1 MIRIDSD
8 THFTP
13 LDAFADLDPKYRE
26 QGPRVVALPT
36 GRYRID
42 YPARTPHVPAHIK
55 PLRVN
60 GRPKS
65 DFEIEPRLEAMAQD
79 GFDMQVLIPNNSPFY
94 YDVDAAMGAG
104 VSRAYNRSISR
115 ILKKFPNKFI
125 GIAAAPLQDVRL
137 AISEAEHAVK
147 ELGLHSVIIYQNV
160 NGDDLDRE
168 FLWPFYETVEKLGV
182 PLSVHGVDSGP
193 LLGVE
198 RFARYNLDVCLGFP
212 FEVFTAISAL
222 VFSGVLDRFPAL
234 KFGFFEVGIG
244 WIPWL
249 LDRLEMAYD
258 ARSAARAKTKRR
270 PKECFDNFYFSF
282 GAEDSTLPDVV
293 KRIGSSRLM
302 IGSDYPHPDGTS
314 PNTVAMLR
322 SREGLTR
329 EDIDILL
336 GGTAA
341 EFFGVRDTVKRLD
354 SAPLGNPKL

>member
-13 LDAFADLDPKYRE
+13 LDAFADLEPKYAE

-36 GRYRID
+36 GSYRID
-42 YPARTPHVPAHIK
+42 YPARAPFVPSHIK

-60 GRPKS
+60 GRPMS
-65 DFEIEPRLEAMAQD
+65 DFEVEPRIVAMAQD
-79 GFDMQVLIPNNSPFY
+79 GFDAQVLIPNNSPFY
-94 YDVDAAMGAG
+94 YDVDAEMGAA
-104 VSRAYNRSISR
+104 VNRSYNQAIAR
-115 ILKKFPNKFI
+115 ILKKHPHKFI
-125 GIAAAPLQDVRL
+125 GIAAAPLQDVKR
-137 AISEAEHAVK
+137 AITEAEYAIK

-160 NGDDLDRE
+160 NGKDLDGE
-168 FLWPFYETVEKLGV
+168 FLWPFYEALAKMNV

-212 FEVFTAISAL
+212 FEVFTAISTL
-222 VFSGVLDRFPAL
+222 VFSGVLDRFPTL

-258 ARSAARAKTKRR
+258 ARPAARARTKRR
-270 PKECFDNFYFSF
+270 PKDCFNNFYFSF
-282 GAEDSTLPDVV
+282 GSEDSTLPDVV
-293 KRIGSSRLM
+293 KRIGSARLM

-314 PNTVAMLR
+314 PNTISMLR
-322 SREGLTR
+322 ARPGLSPQ
-329 EDIDILL
+329 DIDNLL

-341 EFFGVRDTVKRLD
+341 DFFGLNNY
-354 SAPLGNPKL
+354 L

>member
-13 LDAFADLDPKYRE
+13 LDAFADLKPEYNA

-36 GRYRID
+36 DRYRID
-42 YPARTPHVPAHIK
+42 YPARAARVPEHIK

-94 YDVDAAMGAG
+94 YDVEATMGAN
-104 VSRAYNRSISR
+104 VSRAYNKSIAR
-115 ILKKFPNKFI
+115 ILKKYPNKFI
-125 GIAAAPLQDVRL
+125 GIAAAPLQNVKL
-137 AISEAEHAVK
+137 AVAEAEYAVK
-147 ELGLHSVIIYQNV
+147 ELGLHSVIVYQNV
-160 NGDDLDRE
+160 NGNDLDGE
-168 FLWPFYETVEKLGV
+168 FLWPFYEAVEKLAV

-193 LLGVE
+193 LLGVD

-212 FEVFTAISAL
+212 FEVFTAIASL
-222 VFSGVLDRFPAL
+222 SLSGVLDRFPGL

-249 LDRLEMAYD
+249 IDRLEMAYD
-258 ARSAARAKTKRR
+258 ARPAARAKAKRR
-270 PKECFDNFYFSF
+270 PGDCFANFFFSF
-282 GAEDSTLPDVV
+282 GSEDSTLPDVV
-293 KRIGSSRLM
+293 KRIGSARLM

-314 PNTVAMLR
+314 PNTISMLKAHK
-322 SREGLTR
+322 GLSPG
-329 EDIDILL
+329 DIDNLL

-341 EFFGVRDTVKRLD
+341 DFFGLR
-354 SAPLGNPKL
+354 

>member
-13 LDAFADLDPKYRE
+13 LDAFADLDPKYAD
-26 QGPRVVALPT
+26 QGPRLVALPS

-42 YPARTPHVPAHIK
+42 YPARAPFVPAHIK
-55 PLRVN
+55 LLRVN

-65 DFEIEPRLEAMAQD
+65 DFEIEPRIEAMAQD

-94 YDVDAAMGAG
+94 YDVDAAMGAN
-104 VSRAYNRSISR
+104 VSRAYNQAIGR
-115 ILKKFPNKFI
+115 ILKKYPNNFI
-125 GIAAAPLQDVRL
+125 GIAAVPLQDIKL
-137 AISEAEHAVK
+137 AIAEAEYAVK
-147 ELGLHSVIIYQNV
+147 ELGLHSVIVYQNI
-160 NGDDLDRE
+160 NGKDLDGE
-168 FLWPFYETVEKLGV
+168 FLWPFYEAVEKIAV

-212 FEVFTAISAL
+212 FEVFTAISSL
-222 VFSGVLDRFPAL
+222 IFSGVLDRFPTL
-234 KFGFFEVGIG
+234 KFGYFEVGIG

-258 ARSAARAKTKRR
+258 ARPAARAQTTRR
-270 PKECFDNFYFSF
+270 PKDCFNNFYFSL
-282 GAEDSTLPDVV
+282 GSEDSTLPDVV

-314 PNTVAMLR
+314 PNTISMLQA
-322 SREGLTR
+322 REGLSR
-329 EDIDILL
+329 GDLDNLL
-336 GGTAA
+336 GNTAA
-341 EFFGVRDTVKRLD
+341 EFFGLKRFL
-354 SAPLGNPKL
+354 

>member
-13 LDAFADLDPKYRE
+13 LDAFADLDPKYADL
-26 QGPRVVALPT
+26 GPRLVELPS

-42 YPARTPHVPAHIK
+42 YPARAPFVPAHIK

-65 DFEIEPRLEAMAQD
+65 DFEIEPRIEAMARD

-94 YDVDAAMGAG
+94 YDVDAAMGAN
-104 VSRAYNRSISR
+104 VSRAYNQAIAR
-115 ILKKFPNKFI
+115 ILKKYPNKFI
-125 GIAAAPLQDVRL
+125 GIAAVPLQDIKL
-137 AISEAEHAVK
+137 AIAEAEYAVK
-147 ELGLHSVIIYQNV
+147 ELGLHSVIVYQNIK
-160 NGDDLDRE
+160 GKDLDGE
-168 FLWPFYETVEKLGV
+168 FLWPFYQAVEKLAV

-193 LLGVE
+193 LIGVE
-198 RFARYNLDVCLGFP
+198 RFARFNLDVCLGFP

-222 VFSGVLDRFPAL
+222 IFSGVLDRFPTL
-234 KFGFFEVGIG
+234 KFGYFEVGIG

-258 ARSAARAKTKRR
+258 ARPAARAQTTRR
-270 PKECFDNFYFSF
+270 PKDCFNNFYFSL
-282 GAEDSTLPDVV
+282 GSEDSTLPDVV

-314 PNTVAMLR
+314 PNTISRLQA
-322 SREGLTR
+322 REGLSR
-329 EDIDILL
+329 RDLDNLL
-336 GGTAA
+336 GDTAA
-341 EFFGVRDTVKRLD
+341 EFFGLKRFL
-354 SAPLGNPKL
+354 

>member
-13 LDAFADLDPKYRE
+13 LDAFAELDPKYAE
-26 QGPRVVALPT
+26 QGPLVVALPT

-42 YPARTPHVPAHIK
+42 YPARAPFVPAHIK

-65 DFEIEPRLEAMAQD
+65 DFEIEPRIKAMAQD

-94 YDVDAAMGAG
+94 YDVDAAMGAD
-104 VSRAYNRSISR
+104 VSRSFNKAISR
-115 ILKKFPNKFI
+115 ILKRHPNKFI
-125 GIAAAPLQDVRL
+125 GIAATPLQNVDL
-137 AISEAEHAVK
+137 AIAEAEYAIK
-147 ELGLHSVIIYQNV
+147 ELGLHSVIIYQNI
-160 NGDDLDRE
+160 NGKDLDSD
-168 FLWPFYETVEKLGV
+168 FLWPFYDAVEKLGV

-193 LLGVE
+193 LIGVD
-198 RFARYNLDVCLGFP
+198 RFARFNLDVCLGFP
-212 FEVFTAISAL
+212 FEVFTAIAAL
-222 VFSGVLDRFPAL
+222 IFGGVLDRFPTL

-244 WIPWL
+244 FIPWL

-258 ARSAARAKTKRR
+258 ARPAARERAKRR
-270 PKECFDNFYFSF
+270 PKDCFSNFYFSL
-282 GAEDSTLPDVV
+282 GSEDSTLPDVV

-314 PNTVAMLR
+314 PNTVSMLQA
-322 SREGLTR
+322 REGLTDQ
-329 EDIDILL
+329 DIDNLL

-341 EFFGVRDTVKRLD
+341 GFFGLKQYL
-354 SAPLGNPKL
+354 

>member
-26 QGPRVVALPT
+26 QGPRVVALPS

-42 YPARTPHVPAHIK
+42 YPARAPHVPAHIK

-60 GRPKS
+60 GRPRS

-94 YDVDAAMGAG
+94 YDVDAAMGAN
-104 VSRAYNRSISR
+104 VSRAYNKSISR
-115 ILKKFPNKFI
+115 MLKKYPNKFI
-125 GIAAAPLQDVRL
+125 GIAVAPLQDVKL
-137 AISEAEHAVK
+137 AIAEAEHAVK
-147 ELGLHSVIIYQNV
+147 ELGLHSIVIYQNV
-160 NGDDLDRE
+160 NGQDLDGE
-168 FLWPFYETVEKLGV
+168 FLWPFYEAVERMGA

-198 RFARYNLDVCLGFP
+198 RFGRYNLDVCLGFP

-222 VFSGVLDRFPAL
+222 IFSGVFDRFPAL
-234 KFGFFEVGIG
+234 KFGCFEVGIG

-258 ARSAARAKTKRR
+258 ARPAAREKTKRR
-270 PKECFDNFYFSF
+270 PRECFDNFYFSF

-293 KRIGSSRLM
+293 NRIGSSRLM

-322 SREGLTR
+322 ARGGLAHQ
-329 EDIDILL
+329 DLDNLL

-341 EFFGVRDTVKRLD
+341 EFFGL
-354 SAPLGNPKL
+354 LH

>member
-13 LDAFADLDPKYRE
+13 LDAFADLDPKYAE
-26 QGPRVVALPT
+26 QGPRLVELPS

-42 YPARTPHVPAHIK
+42 YPARAPFVPEHIK

-65 DFEIEPRLEAMAQD
+65 DFKIEPRLAAMAQD
-79 GFDMQVLIPNNSPFY
+79 GFDMQVLIPNNAPFY
-94 YDVDAAMGAG
+94 YDVNAEMGAN
-104 VSRAYNRSISR
+104 VSHAYNQAIAR
-115 ILKKFPNKFI
+115 ILKKYPDKFI
-125 GIAAAPLQDVRL
+125 GIAAVPLQDIKL
-137 AISEAEHAVK
+137 AIAEAEYAIK
-147 ELGLHSVIIYQNV
+147 ELGLHSVIMYQNV
-160 NGDDLDRE
+160 NGKDLDSE
-168 FLWPFYETVEKLGV
+168 FLWPFYEAVEKMAV

-193 LLGVE
+193 LIGVE

-222 VFSGVLDRFPAL
+222 IFSGVLDCFPTLRF
-234 KFGFFEVGIG
+234 GYFEVGIG

-258 ARSAARAKTKRR
+258 ARPAARERAKRR
-270 PKECFDNFYFSF
+270 PKDCFSNFFFSF
-282 GAEDSTLPDVV
+282 GSEDSTLPDVV

-314 PNTVAMLR
+314 PNTIAMLQAR
-322 SREGLTR
+322 AGLSQR
-329 EDIDILL
+329 DLDNLL

-341 EFFGVRDTVKRLD
+341 EFFGVKQFL
-354 SAPLGNPKL
+354 

>member
-13 LDAFADLDPKYRE
+13 LDAFADLDPKYAE

-42 YPARTPHVPAHIK
+42 YPARAPFVPAHIK

-94 YDVDAAMGAG
+94 YDVDAEMGAN
-104 VSRAYNRSISR
+104 VSRSFNKAISR
-115 ILKKFPNKFI
+115 ILKRYPNKFI
-125 GIAAAPLQDVRL
+125 GIAATPLQNVDL
-137 AISEAEHAVK
+137 AIGEAEYAIK
-147 ELGLHSVIIYQNV
+147 ELGLHSVIVYQNI
-160 NGDDLDRE
+160 NSKDLDSD
-168 FLWPFYETVEKLGV
+168 FLWPFYEAVEKLGV

-193 LLGVE
+193 LIGVE

-222 VFSGVLDRFPAL
+222 IFSGVLDRFPTL

-244 WIPWL
+244 FIPWL

-258 ARSAARAKTKRR
+258 ARPAARERAKRR
-270 PKECFDNFYFSF
+270 PKDCFNNFYFSL
-282 GAEDSTLPDVV
+282 GSEDSTLPDVA

-314 PNTVAMLR
+314 PNTVSMLR
-322 SREGLTR
+322 AREGLS
-329 EDIDILL
+329 EQDIDKLL

-341 EFFGVRDTVKRLD
+341 DFFGLKQYL
-354 SAPLGNPKL
+354 

>member
-13 LDAFADLDPKYRE
+13 LDAFADLDSKYAE
-26 QGPRVVALPT
+26 QGPRVVALPS

-42 YPARTPHVPAHIK
+42 YPAREPFVPAHIK

-65 DFEIEPRLEAMAQD
+65 DFEIEPRLAAMAQD

-94 YDVDAAMGAG
+94 YDVGAELG
-104 VSRAYNRSISR
+104 ANVSRAYNKAISR
-115 ILKKFPNKFI
+115 ILQAYPNKFI
-125 GIAAAPLQDVRL
+125 GIAATPLQDVKR
-137 AISEAEHAVK
+137 AIVEAEFAIK
-147 ELGLHSVIIYQNV
+147 ELGLHSVIIYQNI
-160 NGDDLDRE
+160 NGQDLDSE
-168 FLWPFYETVEKLGV
+168 FLWPFYESVEKMGV

-222 VFSGVLDRFPAL
+222 IFSGVLDRFPTL

-258 ARSAARAKTKRR
+258 ARPAARAKATRR
-270 PKECFDNFYFSF
+270 PKDCFNNFYFSL
-282 GAEDSTLPDVV
+282 GSEDSTLPDVV

-314 PNTVAMLR
+314 PNTISMLQAR
-322 SREGLTR
+322 AGLSQQ
-329 EDIDILL
+329 DIEQIL
-336 GGTAA
+336 GATAA
-341 EFFGVRDTVKRLD
+341 EFFGLKPYL
-354 SAPLGNPKL
+354 

>member
-13 LDAFADLDPKYRE
+13 LDAFADLDAKYAE
-26 QGPRVVALPT
+26 HGPRVVALPS

-42 YPARTPHVPAHIK
+42 YPARAPFVPAHIK

-65 DFEIEPRLEAMAQD
+65 DFEIEPRLAAMAQE

-94 YDVDAAMGAG
+94 YDVDASMGAA
-104 VSRAYNRSISR
+104 VSRAYNRAISR
-115 ILKKFPNKFI
+115 VLKAYPNKFI
-125 GIAAAPLQDVRL
+125 GIAAAPLQDISK
-137 AISEAEHAVK
+137 AIIEAEFAVK
-147 ELGLHSVIIYQNV
+147 ELGLHSIIMYQNI
-160 NGDDLDRE
+160 NGKDLDSE
-168 FLWPFYETVEKLGV
+168 FLWPFYATVEKLGV

-198 RFARYNLDVCLGFP
+198 RFSRYNLDVCLGFP

-222 VFSGVLDRFPAL
+222 IFSGLLDRFPRL

-258 ARSAARAKTKRR
+258 ARSAAREKANRR
-270 PKECFDNFYFSF
+270 PKDCFDNFYFSL
-282 GAEDSTLPDVV
+282 GSEDSTLADVV
-293 KRIGSSRLM
+293 KRVGSSRLM
-302 IGSDYPHPDGTS
+302 IGSDFPHPDGTA
-314 PNTVAMLR
+314 PNTISLLEAR
-322 SREGLTR
+322 PGLSAQDR
-329 EDIDILL
+329 NNLL

-341 EFFGVRDTVKRLD
+341 DFFGIEQ
-354 SAPLGNPKL
+354 

>member
-13 LDAFADLDPKYRE
+13 LDVFTDLDPKYVE
-26 QGPRVVALPT
+26 QGPRVVELPS

-42 YPARTPHVPAHIK
+42 YPARAPFVPEHIK

-65 DFEIEPRLEAMAQD
+65 DFEIEPRLAAMAQD

-94 YDVDAAMGAG
+94 YDVDAQMGAA
-104 VSRAYNRSISR
+104 VSRSFNRAISR
-115 ILKKFPNKFI
+115 ILKRYPDKFI
-125 GIAAAPLQDVRL
+125 GIAATPLQNVEL
-137 AISEAEHAVK
+137 AIVEAEYAIR
-147 ELGLHSVIIYQNV
+147 ELGLHSVIIYQNI
-160 NGDDLDRE
+160 NGKDLDSE
-168 FLWPFYETVEKLGV
+168 FLWPLYEAVEKMGV

-193 LLGVE
+193 LIGVE

-222 VFSGVLDRFPAL
+222 IFSGVLDRFPKL

-244 WIPWL
+244 FIPWL

-258 ARSAARAKTKRR
+258 ARPAARQRAKRR
-270 PKECFDNFYFSF
+270 PKDCFDNFYFSL
-282 GAEDSTLPDVV
+282 GSEDSTLPDVV
-293 KRIGSSRLM
+293 KRIGSARLM

-314 PNTVAMLR
+314 PNTVSLLR
-322 SREGLTR
+322 AREGLSPQ
-329 EDIDILL
+329 DIDNLL

-341 EFFGVRDTVKRLD
+341 EFFSLKQHL
-354 SAPLGNPKL
+354 

>member
-13 LDAFADLDPKYRE
+13 LDAFADLDPKYAE
-26 QGPRVVALPT
+26 SGPRVVELPT

-42 YPARTPHVPAHIK
+42 YPARAPFVPAHIK

-65 DFEIEPRLEAMAQD
+65 DFEIEPRLGAMAQD

-94 YDVDAAMGAG
+94 YDVDAAMGADVG
-104 VSRAYNRSISR
+104 RAYNKAISR
-115 ILKKFPNKFI
+115 VLKKHPDKFI
-125 GIAAAPLQDVRL
+125 GIAAAPLQNVNL
-137 AISEAEHAVK
+137 AITEARYAIK
-147 ELGLHSVIIYQNV
+147 ELGLHSVIVYQNV
-160 NGDDLDRE
+160 NGKDLDGE
-168 FLWPFYETVEKLGV
+168 FLWPFYEAMENMAV

-198 RFARYNLDVCLGFP
+198 RFSRYNLDVCLGFP
-212 FEVFTAISAL
+212 YEVFTAISAL
-222 VFSGVLDRFPAL
+222 IFSGVLDRFPEL

-249 LDRLEMAYD
+249 MDRLEMAYD
-258 ARSAARAKTKRR
+258 ARPAARAKVKRR
-270 PKECFDNFYFSF
+270 PKDCFNNFYFSF
-282 GAEDSTLPDVV
+282 GSEDSTLTDVV
-293 KRIGSSRLM
+293 RRIGSSRLM

-314 PNTVAMLR
+314 PTTISMLKAR
-322 SREGLTR
+322 GGLSTQ
-329 EDIDILL
+329 DIENLL

-341 EFFGVRDTVKRLD
+341 DFFGFKQY
-354 SAPLGNPKL
+354 